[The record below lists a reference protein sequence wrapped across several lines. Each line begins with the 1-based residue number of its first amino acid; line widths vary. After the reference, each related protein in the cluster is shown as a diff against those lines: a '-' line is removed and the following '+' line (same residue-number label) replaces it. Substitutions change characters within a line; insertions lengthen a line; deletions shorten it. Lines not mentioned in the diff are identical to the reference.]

1 MNQTN
6 NIISENSNMPSSASN
21 ADSDLNPVSLRQRV
35 VESDGE
41 IAGTTNINMG

>member
-6 NIISENSNMPSSASN
+6 NIISENSNMTSSAN

-41 IAGTTNINMG
+41 IGTTNINMG